1 MAKKKA
7 VKKKAAKTKTR
18 KSGSTASG
26 SKKKSASASKS
37 ARTRKASAKKSA
49 RKKSSTKAVKKTG
62 GSKPKDRTPYVG
74 VESGHSKKRTS
85 ARKATPEKR
94 AALSKKSGGEDS
106 HESLNVAPDQN
117 GDHLEFVS
125 ISHETRRRYLNYA
138 MSVIKSRALPDVR
151 DGLKPVQRRILYVM
165 FERMHLVASGKTRKC
180 ARIVGDT
187 IGNYHPHGDGAI
199 YDALVRLAQ
208 DFTYRY
214 PLVHGQG
221 NFGSVMGLPAAAYR
235 YTEARV
241 TALAEHLMNEFR
253 YETVETQATFDGE
266 TTEPVVLPAR
276 FPNLLV
282 NGAQGIAVGMATS
295 IPPHNLGEVINAC
308 VHLIDS
314 PAATVAQVMKFIKGP
329 DFPMGGRIVT
339 DRREIRRM
347 YEEGRGSVKVR
358 GEWRFDKEKRKEV
371 KNRLVIHSVPYNV
384 ETGPLQAEIGNIIA
398 NRKLPQLLEV
408 NDETDE
414 KNGLRVVLD
423 LKSGADADAVM
434 AYLYKHTSLEQNFSY
449 NATCLIPDE
458 SGMVVPA
465 RTNLVEMLRH
475 FLVFRQETVR
485 RRFQFQLAQ
494 LERRIHI
501 LNGFC
506 IIFDGLDRALKIIR
520 ASSGKKDAAE
530 KLMKAFPLDEV
541 QTYAILELQLYRISK
556 LEIDD
561 IREELAAKE
570 KEARRIRGILKSEAK
585 LWNVVKSELQELSKE
600 FADRRRTGI
609 GSSDEIAEFSA
620 DTYIVKENTNVVVTR
635 EGWIKR
641 VGRLAKVESTRVRD
655 GDSVLEVC
663 PGSTVDNVVFFSS
676 EGVAYTLSIDQV
688 LPSAGYGE
696 PLAKHVRMA
705 DGASIVAA
713 LSTDARFTPAD
724 EMEEDAST
732 PPHLLVATAAGQVMR
747 VSLSTFRPTSTK
759 VGRKFCR
766 LRKGDR
772 VVHVELIRDHETIF
786 LASRDARII
795 HFSLDEVPVLSGPG
809 IGVKGIKMAKDDSVL
824 GARLLSRPSDTLR
837 VINNNGTT
845 LSFGQMKYNVTSRAG
860 KGVKTSQRNTFAEI
874 LPEPIEL
881 VDWAELEE

>member
-1 MAKKKA
+1 LAKKKA
-7 VKKKAAKTKTR
+7 TKT
-18 KSGSTASG
+18 A
-26 SKKKSASASKS
+26 
-37 ARTRKASAKKSA
+37 A
-49 RKKSSTKAVKKTG
+49 RKKSSAKKPSISKSKRTRKAASKKKTAQN
-62 GSKPKDRTPYVG
+62 SA
-74 VESGHSKKRTS
+74 SKKASSKRKSASQAGSLTPPASAPS
-85 ARKATPEKR
+85 ARKSKPEQR
-94 AALSKKSGGEDS
+94 VALAKKSSDDDS
-106 HESLNVAPDQN
+106 HESLNVAANQN
-117 GDHLEFVS
+117 VDHLEFVS
-125 ISHETRRRYLNYA
+125 ISQETRRRYLNYA
-138 MSVIKSRALPDVR
+138 MSVIQSRALPDVR

-165 FERMHLVASGKTRKC
+165 FHNLHLTHAAKTRKC
-180 ARIVGDT
+180 AKINGDT
-187 IGNYHPHGDGAI
+187 TGNYHPHGDTAV

-214 PLVHGQG
+214 PLVDGQG
-221 NFGSVMGLPAAAYR
+221 NFGSVMGLPAAAAR
-235 YTEARV
+235 YTEARL
-241 TALAEHLMNEFR
+241 TQIAEQLMNELR
-253 YETVETQATFDGE
+253 YDTVEMRATYDGE
-266 TTEPVVLPAR
+266 TQEPVVLPAR
-276 FPNLLV
+276 YPNLLV
-282 NGAQGIAVGMATS
+282 NGTQGIAVGMATS

-314 PAATVAQVMKFIKGP
+314 PDATVAQVMKYVKGP
-329 DFPMGGRIVT
+329 DFPLGGRIVT
-339 DRREIRRM
+339 DRRDIRTM

-371 KNRLVIHSVPYNV
+371 KNRLVIYTVPYNV
-384 ETGPLQAEIGNIIA
+384 DTGPLQAEIGNIIA

-423 LKSGADADAVM
+423 LKSGADPDAVI

-449 NATCLIPDE
+449 NATCLVPDG

-465 RTNLVEMLRH
+465 RVNLVEMLQH

-501 LNGFC
+501 LEGFC
-506 IIFDGLDRALKIIR
+506 IIFDGLDKALKIIR
-520 ASSGKKDAAE
+520 ASTGKKDAAE
-530 KLMKAFPLDEV
+530 KLMKVFPLDEV
-541 QTYAILELQLYRISK
+541 QTYAILELQLYRISR

-561 IREELAAKE
+561 IREELEAKE
-570 KEARRIRGILKSEAK
+570 KDARRIRNILKSEAK
-585 LWNVVKSELQELSKE
+585 LWGVVKSELLELSKE
-600 FADRRRTGI
+600 FSDKRRTGI
-609 GSSDEIAEFSA
+609 GSSEEITEFSA
-620 DTYIVKENTNVVVTR
+620 DTYIVKENTNVVITR
-635 EGWIKR
+635 EGWLKR

-655 GDSVLEVC
+655 GDSVLQVC
-663 PGSTVDNVVFFSS
+663 PGSTVDNVIFFSS
-676 EGVAYTLSIDQV
+676 EGVAYTLSIDQI

-705 DGASIVAA
+705 DGAGIIAA
-713 LSTDARFTPAD
+713 LSTDARFTPGD
-724 EMEEDAST
+724 EIEEDAST

-759 VGRKFCR
+759 VGRKYCR

-772 VVHVELIRDHETIF
+772 VVHVELIRDHQTMF
-786 LASRDARII
+786 LASQDARII
-795 HFSLDEVPVLSGPG
+795 HFSLDEVPILSGPG
-809 IGVKGIKMAKDDSVL
+809 IGVKGIKMAKDDTVL
-824 GARLLSRPSDTLR
+824 GAKLLSRPSDTLR
-837 VINNNGTT
+837 VNNNNGTT